1 MNVFTSVTD
10 PNLIALIRRGA
21 VGVLLTDTVY
31 GLVARADNEAAV
43 LRLYALKD
51 RERKPGSS
59 IAASVEQLEHLGLP
73 KRYLDR
79 VAHLWPNP
87 VSVVIPHDLAYIHQ
101 GLGDSPFRV
110 VADSQLRTLLEQ
122 TGPLTTSSANHP
134 GQPPAQNIQEA
145 IAYFGDNV
153 DFYVDGGETGERPS
167 STVVRID
174 DSGITLFREGAVK
187 INEKGEIA

>member
-1 MNVFTSVTD
+1 MKVFLRLDD
-10 PNLIALIRRGA
+10 PELIALINEGA
-21 VGVLLTDTVY
+21 VGVLPTDTVY
-31 GLVARADNEAAV
+31 GLVARADDQAAV
-43 LRLYALKD
+43 TRLYGLKN

-59 IAASVEQLEHLGLP
+59 IAANVEQLRALGLP
-73 KRYLDR
+73 ARYLDQ

-110 VADSQLRTLLEQ
+110 VADEQLRALLQQ

-134 GQPPAQNIQEA
+134 GEEPARNLSEA
-145 IAYFGDNV
+145 QTYFGDRV
-153 DFYVDGGETGERPS
+153 DFYVDGGDIGERPS

-174 DSGITLFREGAVK
+174 DSGITLFRKGAVNV
-187 INEKGEIA
+187 NEKGEIA